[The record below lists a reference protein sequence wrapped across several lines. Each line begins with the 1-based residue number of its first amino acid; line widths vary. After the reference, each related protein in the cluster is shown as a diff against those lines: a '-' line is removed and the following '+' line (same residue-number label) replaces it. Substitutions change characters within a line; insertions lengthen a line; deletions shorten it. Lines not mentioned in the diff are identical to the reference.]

1 MNLNELKGKYARLRD
16 EVDALGGGI
25 GEPGEA
31 KHARLMRELDQVE
44 EALAAYRELAR
55 SAPALADADA
65 VGSLAPLA
73 RRANVRSSPT

>member
-16 EVDALGGGI
+16 EIDALGGI

-31 KHARLMRELDQVE
+31 KHARLMRELDQVD

-55 SAPALADADA
+55 SAPTLEDA
-65 VGSLAPLA
+65 VVAFEPPA
-73 RRANVRSSPT
+73 ERANGRGVPI